1 MQVKKI
7 LKNLIKIRESKDISQ
22 DYVANELGIT
32 QSAYAKLE
40 SNTNNI
46 SLQKLIEIC
55 EIIEI
60 DILNLIIENLILPK
74 GIDSNN
80 IDKFICD
87 IQNENNIL
95 LNNSQKLQDKYIKLL
110 EN

>member
-1 MQVKKI
+1 M
-7 LKNLIKIRESKDISQ
+7 
-22 DYVANELGIT
+22 
-32 QSAYAKLE
+32 
-40 SNTNNI
+40 
-46 SLQKLIEIC
+46 IEIC